1 MVPNNTCNKRKNPLN
16 TVHKHNSTSTSKQ
29 RRKMQTQQVTKEN
42 KINKYIRMS
51 ECSQFIDII
60 LSNND
65 NYDNTYQS
73 KEFKKKITETEIE

>member
-1 MVPNNTCNKRKNPLN
+1 MYNNCNERITL
-16 TVHKHNSTSTSKQ
+16 STLFTNIIQPQQ

>member
-1 MVPNNTCNKRKNPLN
+1 
-16 TVHKHNSTSTSKQ
+16 
-29 RRKMQTQQVTKEN
+29 MQTQQVTKEN

>member
-1 MVPNNTCNKRKNPLN
+1 MVPNNSCNERITL
-16 TVHKHNSTSTSKQ
+16 STLFTNIIQPQQ

>member
-1 MVPNNTCNKRKNPLN
+1 
-16 TVHKHNSTSTSKQ
+16 
-29 RRKMQTQQVTKEN
+29 
-42 KINKYIRMS
+42 MS

>member
-1 MVPNNTCNKRKNPLN
+1 MPNNSCNERITL
-16 TVHKHNSTSTSKQ
+16 STLFTNIIQPQQ